1 MEFQSLVHRA
11 MALRRQYENKE
22 TELYGSPS
30 TEEQI
35 AEGFAADVNQLTKF
49 IQAEQG
55 KRDIAYSTDKI
66 EGHLAHCL
74 WSVIVIAKMRGID
87 LERAFM
93 EAMDRLEL
101 HMMEADE

>member
-11 MALRRQYENKE
+11 MALRKQYENKE
-22 TELYGSPS
+22 RELYGSPS

-35 AEGFAADVNQLTKF
+35 AEGFASDAKNLVKF
-49 IQAEQG
+49 MQAEQG
-55 KRDIAYSTDKI
+55 KRDIAYSTEKI
-66 EGHLAHCL
+66 ESQLAHCL
-74 WSVIVIAKMRGID
+74 WSIITLSQMRGIN

-93 EAMDRLEL
+93 EALDRLET